1 MHLIYFTFFGDGK
14 LFILVC
20 VRVGA
25 GYNDHD
31 PIPPLITDSTI
42 LQSIIYA
49 NLFHQKGVSFL
60 VRTVSFGLIVK

>member
-1 MHLIYFTFFGDGK
+1 MHLSYFTFFGDGK

-25 GYNDHD
+25 GYND
-31 PIPPLITDSTI
+31 PIPPLITDSAI